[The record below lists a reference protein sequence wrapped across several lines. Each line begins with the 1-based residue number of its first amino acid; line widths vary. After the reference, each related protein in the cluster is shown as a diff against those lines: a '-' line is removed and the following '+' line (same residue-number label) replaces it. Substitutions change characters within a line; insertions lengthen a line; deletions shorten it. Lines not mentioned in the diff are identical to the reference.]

1 MLAEECGAFLHALSG
16 EAVKGLRLNRLKLKP
31 GVIPGLPDDLTK
43 VPWERDG
50 RYYDASLPF
59 GKHPYHEAG
68 VYYIQEPS
76 AMAPAVLLDVR
87 PGERILDLCAAPGGK
102 STQIAGYLQGRG
114 LLVCNEIHQGRA
126 EILSQNIER
135 MGIANAIVTNETP
148 DRLAERFGGYF
159 DKILVDAP
167 CSGEGMFRKN
177 TEAIREWSRE
187 NVILCAKRQDEI
199 LRAAVK
205 MLKPGGRMVY
215 STCTFAPEED
225 EGTILRLLQ
234 REEDFEVLT
243 VPAAYGMECGS
254 FSYLAGEIE
263 SQSAVAA
270 QELSDTQK
278 ATDAQELWDTQ
289 KATDA
294 QELWDTQKATDAQKA
309 AVGRTLR
316 LFPHKIRGEGHFL
329 AVLER
334 KGTVLPSSGVSAGEL
349 ASLRE
354 TEIEAFLQFQ
364 QRHLHTAFHQ
374 AQAAFLRFGDRLYL
388 LPKDAPS
395 LKGLRVLRPGLQ
407 LGSFRKNRFEPSHAL
422 ALHLQSTD
430 AVNIISFPSAS
441 PAINAYLNGQI
452 YRPTVEVKEGECVH
466 AEGVRILMRD
476 LHAPWT
482 LVLAD
487 EFPIG
492 WSKFAGG
499 VFKNHYPR
507 GLRRNN

>member
-76 AMAPAVLLDVR
+76 AM
-87 PGERILDLCAAPGGK
+87 
-102 STQIAGYLQGRG
+102 
-114 LLVCNEIHQGRA
+114 
-126 EILSQNIER
+126 
-135 MGIANAIVTNETP
+135 
-148 DRLAERFGGYF
+148 
-159 DKILVDAP
+159 
-167 CSGEGMFRKN
+167 
-177 TEAIREWSRE
+177 
-187 NVILCAKRQDEI
+187 
-199 LRAAVK
+199 
-205 MLKPGGRMVY
+205 
-215 STCTFAPEED
+215 
-225 EGTILRLLQ
+225 
-234 REEDFEVLT
+234 
-243 VPAAYGMECGS
+243 
-254 FSYLAGEIE
+254 
-263 SQSAVAA
+263 
-270 QELSDTQK
+270 
-278 ATDAQELWDTQ
+278 
-289 KATDA
+289 
-294 QELWDTQKATDAQKA
+294 
-309 AVGRTLR
+309 
-316 LFPHKIRGEGHFL
+316 
-329 AVLER
+329 
-334 KGTVLPSSGVSAGEL
+334 
-349 ASLRE
+349 
-354 TEIEAFLQFQ
+354 
-364 QRHLHTAFHQ
+364 